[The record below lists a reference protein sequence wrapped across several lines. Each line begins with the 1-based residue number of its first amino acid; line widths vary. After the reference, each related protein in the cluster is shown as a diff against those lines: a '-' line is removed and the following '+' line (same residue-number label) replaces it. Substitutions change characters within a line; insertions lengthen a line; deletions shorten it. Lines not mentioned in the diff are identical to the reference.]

1 MFLLEMRYGNLHSI
15 VVAYK
20 DQGWHCCNEYFMVIG
35 FLGVIASE
43 ARQSLGI

>member
-1 MFLLEMRYGNLHSI
+1 MVIFIHI

-20 DQGWHCCNEYFMVIG
+20 DQGWHCYNEYFMVLG

-43 ARQSLGI
+43 AWQSLRKAG